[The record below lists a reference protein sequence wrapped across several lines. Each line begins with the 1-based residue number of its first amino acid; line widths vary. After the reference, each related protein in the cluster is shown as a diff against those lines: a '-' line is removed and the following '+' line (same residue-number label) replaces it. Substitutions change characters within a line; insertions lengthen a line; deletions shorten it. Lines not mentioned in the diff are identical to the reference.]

1 MADLVSGRWPQTNPW
16 WSLLGQPTNV
26 NQSDVPA
33 RSNLEWL
40 GMNTAIATGTGAT
53 TGVANCVAVPVDQGV
68 VISKVSIFVTNTAA
82 GTPTHSFAALYN
94 GSGAAPALIGQSTD
108 GGTAAVAAN
117 AQFSFT
123 LTSPQLMTNVTA
135 PYGFVYVAFS
145 LTATTMPS
153 FVTVAG
159 PTIGA
164 WGTMVP
170 PTNAPLFY
178 SATAGTGLG
187 GTAATTIASPSNVT
201 NVPVVVLT

>member
-40 GMNTAIATGTGAT
+40 GMNTAIATGTGASS
-53 TGVANCVAVPVDQGV
+53 GVANCVAVPVDQGV
-68 VISKVSIFVTNTAA
+68 VISKVSIFVTATAA

-123 LTSPQLMTNVTA
+123 P

-178 SATAGTGLG
+178 SATAGSSLG